1 VWTCCELVNLLHN
14 IGFVLHLLNILSR
27 SCCEF
32 LAAYS
37 FLYKKI
43 HNHWNR
49 RSLTSYREVVVCEC
63 MSADTRVMMGHLDP
77 LAGPEH
83 EP

>member
-1 VWTCCELVNLLHN
+1 MWTCYELVNLLHN

-49 RSLTSYREVVVCEC
+49 RSLTSYIEVVVWQCRP
-63 MSADTRVMMGHLDP
+63 MSAYTRVMMGHLDP
-77 LAGPEH
+77 LA
-83 EP
+83 